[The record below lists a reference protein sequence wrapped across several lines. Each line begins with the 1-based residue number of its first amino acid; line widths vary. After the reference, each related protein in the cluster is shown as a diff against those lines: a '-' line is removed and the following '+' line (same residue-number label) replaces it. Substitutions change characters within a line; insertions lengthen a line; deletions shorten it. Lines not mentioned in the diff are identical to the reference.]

1 MGPTDT
7 SCSRVLWVSSLSF
20 KCIAPPSS
28 ENDKLHHDLSR
39 PKTQLSMLKWVD
51 KTSFWIFDYALLL
64 IQKDFIYAFGKF
76 HSSPFFLL
84 LQQRYLYLIV
94 YPILQNLN
102 GARPQTTALQKE
114 TKKANK
120 QGSLLKRTFHYNIHE
135 CFVKRS
141 SS

>member
-7 SCSRVLWVSSLSF
+7 SFSRVLWVSSLSF

-51 KTSFWIFDYALLL
+51 ETSFWIFDYALLL
-64 IQKDFIYAFGKF
+64 IQKDFIYIYIYKSIYAFGKF

-84 LQQRYLYLIV
+84 LQ
-94 YPILQNLN
+94 
-102 GARPQTTALQKE
+102 
-114 TKKANK
+114 
-120 QGSLLKRTFHYNIHE
+120 
-135 CFVKRS
+135 
-141 SS
+141 